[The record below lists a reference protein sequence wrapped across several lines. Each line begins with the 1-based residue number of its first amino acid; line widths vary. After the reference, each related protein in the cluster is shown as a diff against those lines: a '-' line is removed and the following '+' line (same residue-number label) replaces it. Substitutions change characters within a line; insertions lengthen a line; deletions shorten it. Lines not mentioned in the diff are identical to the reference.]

1 MRSLRPTQITGH
13 VLALIRGAKE
23 ELVVASP
30 CINLTYWQQPATALQ
45 QAIARGVRVQVYLRR
60 EAGRDTGQSQVEQL
74 GLTPILV
81 EHLPTAIYYNEA
93 AGLLTSMNLRHAA
106 ADQALE
112 TGSQVETSAELVE
125 LRRQVQQLRASSQVG
140 APYGLVPLAAC
151 PAPVAVGF
159 AEQLR
164 RCLQTSLDEAAG
176 VEERGPDAFVF
187 TVLRNSFTLHVS
199 RPANA
204 VHLAGIISQ
213 REASYYKRLGK
224 RHFSDALLGYQLLR
238 RDAKH
243 YNRIS
248 GTYRPQLA
256 SPDLHYL
263 PVAETER
270 LLDTISKFVRAVRA
284 YKDEPG

>member
-1 MRSLRPTQITGH
+1 MRSLRPTQISGH
-13 VLALIRGAKE
+13 VLALIREAKE
-23 ELVVASP
+23 ELIVASP
-30 CINLTYWQQPATALQ
+30 CVNLTYWQQPAAAIR
-45 QAIARGVRVQVYLRR
+45 QAIARGVRVHVYLRR

-93 AGLLTSMNLRHAA
+93 TGLLTSMNLRHAA
-106 ADQALE
+106 ADQAPE
-112 TGSQVETSAELVE
+112 TGSQVETPAELAE
-125 LRRQVQQLRASSQVG
+125 LRRQVQQLRALSQVNTSS
-140 APYGLVPLAAC
+140 GLVALAAC
-151 PAPVAVGF
+151 PAPMAVGF

-164 RCLQTSLDEAAG
+164 RRLQTSLDEAAS

-199 RPANA
+199 RPANE
-204 VHLAGIISQ
+204 VQLAGVISQ

-238 RDAKH
+238 RDAEH

-248 GTYRPQLA
+248 GTYRPALA
-256 SPDLHYL
+256 SPDFNHL
-263 PVAETER
+263 PVAEAER
-270 LLDTISKFVRAVRA
+270 LLDAISKFVRAVRA
-284 YKDEPG
+284 YKGSH